1 MLTNPQNSP
10 KDWEKYFKDIV
21 RLHYKPANVRDVPDK
36 HVGDFGIECY
46 TLNGHVFQCYLPE
59 QVSDIAKLV
68 AAQKKKISEDI
79 YKFTVKNK
87 KHLAVLFGEIVINRW
102 ILATSSNESAEL
114 IKYCAKKSIQVRELG
129 ISYIANDFEILVHTE
144 SDYSIETSFL
154 RKENYQMNIDF
165 NSASTESAVKWIDK
179 NVDFLAKLDM
189 KIPKIES
196 NKDRVQQIRTYIIQK
211 YLDYQNLMDILRTE
225 WSDIHSIVF
234 NAIQYRENSLI
245 NRFILGSGDVLPGS
259 VIQDEMRKLND
270 HITEE
275 IKTFKGTDLDT
286 IKWGVI
292 SDWLIRCPLDF

>member
-1 MLTNPQNSP
+1 
-10 KDWEKYFKDIV
+10 
-21 RLHYKPANVRDVPDK
+21 
-36 HVGDFGIECY
+36 
-46 TLNGHVFQCYLPE
+46 
-59 QVSDIAKLV
+59 
-68 AAQKKKISEDI
+68 
-79 YKFTVKNK
+79 
-87 KHLAVLFGEIVINRW
+87 
-102 ILATSSNESAEL
+102 
-114 IKYCAKKSIQVRELG
+114 
-129 ISYIANDFEILVHTE
+129 
-144 SDYSIETSFL
+144 
-154 RKENYQMNIDF
+154 MNIDF

-275 IKTFKGTDLDT
+275 IKTFKGTDLDP